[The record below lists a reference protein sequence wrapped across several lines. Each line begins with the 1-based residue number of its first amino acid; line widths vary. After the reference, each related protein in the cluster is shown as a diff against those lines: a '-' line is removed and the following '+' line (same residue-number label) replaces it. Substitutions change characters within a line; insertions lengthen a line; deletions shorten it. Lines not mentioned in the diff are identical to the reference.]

1 MAVSA
6 PGEGLDVGLFRAFVA
21 AARNRSLTTA
31 AKTVGVSQPTL
42 TRRLQALESALDAT
56 LVLRTPTGIHLTEAG
71 LALVPHAMKLLATVD
86 DARASVTKSAT
97 DLRGAVAVGSG
108 GSVGAH
114 VLPDLLAAFLRAHPG
129 VSVRVR
135 EGMPE
140 LLENDLAR
148 GELDL
153 AVITLP
159 LQRKDLVIQRIYRED
174 YVLAVPADHPLA
186 DAAHPVKLAALAD
199 EPLLV
204 VPISV
209 MTRVALE
216 AMEARG
222 KKPRI
227 VATADNFITLRRMV
241 ARGAGIS
248 FCPRLMTLGSVAGVR
263 YVEIEHGGTERHVA
277 VAHHGAANLSRA
289 AAALRDAIVA
299 GFGERAKAKR

>member
-1 MAVSA
+1 MDT
-6 PGEGLDVGLFRAFVA
+6 EGLDVGLFQAFA
-21 AARNRSLTTA
+21 AVARNRSLTSA
-31 AKTVGVSQPTL
+31 AKTLGVSQPTL
-42 TRRLQALESALDAT
+42 TRRLQALEGALGAT
-56 LVLRTPTGIHLTEAG
+56 LVVRTPTGIHLTEAG
-71 LALVPHAMKLLATVD
+71 LALVPPAMKLLATVD
-86 DARASVTKSAT
+86 EARASVSGSAT
-97 DLRGAVAVGSG
+97 DLGGAVSVGSG

-114 VLPDLLAAFLRAHPG
+114 VLPDLLARFLRAHPG
-129 VSVRVR
+129 VSVRIR

-140 LLENDLAR
+140 TLEHDLAR

-159 LQRKDLVIQRIYRED
+159 VHRKDLVIQKVYRED
-174 YVLAVPADHPLA
+174 YVLAVPSDHPLA
-186 DAAHPVKLAALAD
+186 EATSPVKIASLAD

-241 ARGAGIS
+241 ARGAGVA
-248 FCPRLMTLGSVAGVR
+248 FCPRLMTLGAVAGVR
-263 YVEIEHGGTERHVA
+263 YVELEHGGTERLVA
-277 VAHHGAANLSRA
+277 VAHHGSSTLSRA
-289 AAALRDAIVA
+289 ATALRDAIVT

>member
-1 MAVSA
+1 MEN
-6 PGEGLDVGLFRAFVA
+6 EGLDVTLFQAFVA
-21 AARNRSLTTA
+21 VARNRSVTAA
-31 AKTVGVSQPTL
+31 AKTLGTSQPTL
-42 TRRLQALESALDAT
+42 TRRIQALEAALDAT
-56 LVLRTPTGIHLTEAG
+56 LVLRTPTGVHLTEAG
-71 LALVPHAMKLLATVD
+71 LALVPHAMKLLATVEEARTSVSASAD
-86 DARASVTKSAT
+86 DV
-97 DLRGAVAVGSG
+97 RGAVAVGSG

-114 VLPDLLAAFLRAHPG
+114 VLPDVLARFLRAHPG
-129 VSVRVR
+129 VTVRIR

-140 LLENDLAR
+140 TLEHDLAR

-159 LQRKDLVIQRIYRED
+159 LHRKDLVIQKVYRED

-186 DAAHPVKLAALAD
+186 EATSPVKLAALAD

-248 FCPRLMTLGSVAGVR
+248 FCPRLMTLGAVAGVR
-263 YVEIEHGGTERHVA
+263 YVEIENGGTERHVA
-277 VAHHGAANLSRA
+277 VAHHGSATLSRA
-289 AAALRDAIVA
+289 ATALRDAIVA
-299 GFGERAKAKR
+299 GFGERAKGKR